1 MLDHQIS
8 SINTN
13 LNEYGGYQ
21 AVGAGDSPSITG
33 AGGAA
38 VNGSATLINGGPG
51 VHNVPNGTAT
61 GPGLQNNLGTQA
73 SQLMLISE
81 VYYNQSSSSYQ

>member
-21 AVGAGDSPSITG
+21 VVGAGDSPAITG

-51 VHNVPNGTAT
+51 VHNVPNGAAT

-73 SQLMLISE
+73 SRLTLGYHRDSLLDK
-81 VYYNQSSSSYQ
+81 